1 MCGALMLSALLAT
14 CAAKPAIEP
23 NENTDSHENL
33 ITNDNS
39 EFLKSY
45 ASKMLSYMNLTVAPC
60 DDFYE
65 YACGN
70 WKLVKPERQRQSKR
84 SYNQDIIYS
93 LIDKTEE
100 LLLSNSTLAED
111 LGYGSEL
118 RTARTFYNACL
129 SADLYPMPAADPAYL
144 ELIRSIGGFPA
155 VDGDAWQP
163 ANFSW
168 FNMSSHLSNYGAE
181 GLINE
186 YILPKYPFNPYFKQ
200 PEIGFDY
207 LVQGDQIA
215 TNDTQGYK
223 LNEKRMR
230 DYLKTYGLSDDQ
242 VADVIAGV
250 FAFWREV
257 LQIDNR
263 FNGNQLNCTYL
274 SIDERLEP
282 FPLWKNYYDIAW
294 GGLDFGSVPERY
306 RFCDFYFH
314 ELDKVCAKHKPAVAN
329 YLAMK
334 FIYTMD
340 LELKSPKFQ
349 RDLCMINLQNSLP
362 HFFNKLYLLKHFTD
376 KTHTE
381 IANIIVELRKSFV
394 LLLENASWL
403 DEETRERALLKE
415 SKIETRIGALKD
427 DNLTDILIHQMNNLT
442 FVPDSYA
449 TNHITLRKFRVS
461 QRRYNGFHHKE
472 LSKESKPLR
481 FLVGL
486 IVNAF
491 YYYFENSINVMAGI
505 LHPPFYHQAWPNSLK
520 FGTIGYLVGHELTHA
535 FDSNGAMYNST
546 GLFSPWFSL
555 ESSREFTDRSKCYV
569 KHFNNYFI
577 PEINRNID
585 GDQTKDENI
594 ADSGGL
600 RGAIGAYR
608 SHMKKLQLI
617 HNNDSSFESVLKSEQ
632 MPGFAQLFC
641 ADYEEKDYWD
651 EWTAKHTIDKYRVL
665 GAVTNDENF
674 AKSFNC
680 PSGSPM
686 NPDSAKCRIW

>member
-1 MCGALMLSALLAT
+1 MCEIRRCLYVMCGALMLSALLAT

-39 EFLKSY
+39 EYLKSY
-45 ASKMLSYMNLTVAPC
+45 ASKMLSYMNLTVVPC

-70 WKLVKPERQRQSKR
+70 WKL
-84 SYNQDIIYS
+84 
-93 LIDKTEE
+93 
-100 LLLSNSTLAED
+100 
-111 LGYGSEL
+111 
-118 RTARTFYNACL
+118 
-129 SADLYPMPAADPAYL
+129 
-144 ELIRSIGGFPA
+144 
-155 VDGDAWQP
+155 
-163 ANFSW
+163 
-168 FNMSSHLSNYGAE
+168 
-181 GLINE
+181 
-186 YILPKYPFNPYFKQ
+186 
-200 PEIGFDY
+200 
-207 LVQGDQIA
+207 
-215 TNDTQGYK
+215 
-223 LNEKRMR
+223 
-230 DYLKTYGLSDDQ
+230 
-242 VADVIAGV
+242 
-250 FAFWREV
+250 
-257 LQIDNR
+257 
-263 FNGNQLNCTYL
+263 
-274 SIDERLEP
+274 
-282 FPLWKNYYDIAW
+282 
-294 GGLDFGSVPERY
+294 
-306 RFCDFYFH
+306 
-314 ELDKVCAKHKPAVAN
+314 
-329 YLAMK
+329 
-334 FIYTMD
+334 
-340 LELKSPKFQ
+340 
-349 RDLCMINLQNSLP
+349 
-362 HFFNKLYLLKHFTD
+362 KHFTD
-376 KTHTE
+376 ETHTE

-449 TNHITLRKFRVS
+449 TNHINLRKFYVS

-491 YYYFENSINVMAGI
+491 YYIFENSIYVMAGI

-535 FDSNGAMYNST
+535 FDSDGAMYNSN

-600 RGAIGAYR
+600 REAIGAYR

-617 HNNDSSFESVLKSEQ
+617 HNNDSSFESVLESEQ
-632 MPGFAQLFC
+632 MPGLDLSPEQLFYVGFAQLFC

-651 EWTAKHTIDKYRVL
+651 EWTAKHTMDKYRVL

-680 PSGSPM
+680 PCGSPM